1 MRIDIYSTPEL
12 LVVHSK
18 EIETILQRAIR
29 QALMDHKQ
37 AGQPIAIWRNGKVE
51 LIEPEEIGIESVHTP
66 EQT

>member
-18 EIETILQRAIR
+18 EIEAVLRRAVR

-37 AGQPIAIWRNGKVE
+37 AGQVIAIWKNGKIE
-51 LIEPEEIGIESVHTP
+51 LIKP
-66 EQT
+66 EQIRIEPVNAPEQP

>member
-18 EIETILQRAIR
+18 EIETILQGAIR

>member
-37 AGQPIAIWRNGKVE
+37 AGQSIAIWRNGKVE
-51 LIEPEEIGIESVHTP
+51 LIEPEEIGSESVHPP